1 MKIIHVFRKDNSPD
15 SALFFKEQTL
25 LSRKSQSLDAKNTSG
40 EDYTSPSR
48 LLRWYISFFQKD
60 RLRIAAGVFLT
71 LLQSVA
77 LVPVPLILRR
87 IIDGYIPTRNTHAI
101 FTACAL
107 AVGLYFLHATLA
119 FSGRSLTLLSTKRV
133 TENLR
138 ARLCMQLQQ
147 MSLRFYDS
155 ERASELHARVVIDT
169 ERIDVMG
176 NAIVVHGLSSAI
188 MFFIASGVLSWVNS
202 QLFLMTI
209 ALLPLFYTA
218 HRILK
223 PRMREVNRL
232 FRDGMEG
239 MSSKVN
245 DLLQSIRL
253 VKSFAREAHEQKR
266 AERQFHTVTRN
277 ALAMTILDSFYNN
290 LMGFLTNSTTI
301 AIYATGGL
309 LITRG
314 RMTIGDLIAF
324 TGIIGFLISPIN
336 ILMGMV
342 TTVYA
347 GLASLKPVHRLLTL
361 DDPLEKY
368 KGKRI
373 VTQLNGAV
381 VFEHV
386 SFVYDTTG
394 NKALS
399 DINVSARP
407 GETIALVGE
416 SGAGK
421 TTFSNLIMG
430 FYFPTEGRILIDG
443 MDIRE
448 LNLRTLRE
456 CIGVVSQE
464 NVLLNTS
471 IIDNLRYGRMDAT
484 KDEVI
489 SAARSANALEFIKQ
503 APEGFDAVVGDR
515 GVRLSGGQRQRLAIA
530 RALLKN
536 PRILILDEATSSLD
550 SESEAKIQEA
560 LERLKANR
568 TCFIIAHRLSTVISA
583 DCILVFKGGS
593 IVESGKHEEL
603 LTKGGEYA
611 RLCQRQFPSVP
622 QEEI

>member
-1 MKIIHVFRKDNSPD
+1 M
-15 SALFFKEQTL
+15 
-25 LSRKSQSLDAKNTSG
+25 LSGKFQSLNAKNISG
-40 EDYTSPSR
+40 EDYLSPSR

-60 RLRIAAGVFLT
+60 RLRIATGVLLT
-71 LLQSVA
+71 LLQSIA
-77 LVPVPLILRR
+77 LVPVPLIIRR
-87 IIDGYIPTRNTHAI
+87 IIDTYIPARNTHAI
-101 FTACAL
+101 LAACAI
-107 AVGLYFLHATLA
+107 AAGLYLLHAMLA
-119 FSGRSLTLLSTKRV
+119 FSGRSLTLLCTKRV

-138 ARLCMQLQQ
+138 ALLCMQLQQ
-147 MSLRFYDS
+147 MSLRFYDL

-176 NAIVVHGLSSAI
+176 NAIVVHGVSSTI
-188 MFFIASGVLSWVNS
+188 MFFIASGVLSWVNF

-266 AERQFHTVTRN
+266 AERQFRTVTRS

-342 TTVYA
+342 TMVYA

-373 VTQLNGAV
+373 VTRLNGAV
-381 VFEHV
+381 AFEHV

-394 NKALS
+394 KKALC
-399 DINVSARP
+399 DINVSVHT

-430 FYFPTEGRILIDG
+430 FYFPTEGRVLIDG
-443 MDIRE
+443 MDIHE

-484 KDEVI
+484 KEEVI
-489 SAARSANALEFIKQ
+489 AAARAANALEFIEQ
-503 APEGFDAVVGDR
+503 TAEGFDAVVGDR

-560 LERLKANR
+560 IERLKANR

-583 DCILVFKGGS
+583 DRILVFKEGS
-593 IVESGKHEEL
+593 IVESGKHAEL
-603 LTKGGEYA
+603 LAKGGEYA
-611 RLCQRQFPSVP
+611 RLCQRQFPSA
-622 QEEI
+622 QKESA

>member
-1 MKIIHVFRKDNSPD
+1 
-15 SALFFKEQTL
+15 L
-25 LSRKSQSLDAKNTSG
+25 LSGKFQSLNAKNTSG
-40 EDYTSPSR
+40 EDYLSPSR

-60 RLRIAAGVFLT
+60 RLRIATGVLLT

-87 IIDGYIPTRNTHAI
+87 IIDTYIPGRNTHAI
-101 FTACAL
+101 LAACAI
-107 AVGLYFLHATLA
+107 AAGLYLLHAMLA
-119 FSGRSLTLLSTKRV
+119 FSGRSLTLLCTKRV

-138 ARLCMQLQQ
+138 ALLCMQLQQ
-147 MSLRFYDS
+147 MSLRFYDR

-176 NAIVVHGLSSAI
+176 NAIVVHGVSSAI
-188 MFFIASGVLSWVNS
+188 MFFIASGVLSWVNF

-266 AERQFHTVTRN
+266 AERQFRTVTRS

-314 RMTIGDLIAF
+314 RMTVGDLIAF

-342 TTVYA
+342 TMVYA

-381 VFEHV
+381 AFEHV

-394 NKALS
+394 KKALC
-399 DINVSARP
+399 DINVSVRT

-430 FYFPTEGRILIDG
+430 FYFPTEGRVLIDD

-484 KDEVI
+484 KEEVI
-489 SAARSANALEFIKQ
+489 AAARAANALEFIEET
-503 APEGFDAVVGDR
+503 PEGFDAVVGDR

-536 PRILILDEATSSLD
+536 PQILILDEATSSLD

-583 DCILVFKGGS
+583 DRILVFKGGS
-593 IVESGKHEEL
+593 IVESGKHAEL
-603 LTKGGEYA
+603 LGKGGEYT
-611 RLCQRQFPSVP
+611 RLCQRQFPSA
-622 QEEI
+622 QKESA

>member
-1 MKIIHVFRKDNSPD
+1 M
-15 SALFFKEQTL
+15 
-25 LSRKSQSLDAKNTSG
+25 LSGKFQSLNAKNTSE
-40 EDYTSPSR
+40 EDYLSPSR

-60 RLRIAAGVFLT
+60 RLRIATGVLLT
-71 LLQSVA
+71 LLQSIA
-77 LVPVPLILRR
+77 LVPVPLIIRR
-87 IIDGYIPTRNTHAI
+87 IIDTYIPSRNTHAI
-101 FTACAL
+101 LAACAI
-107 AVGLYFLHATLA
+107 AAGLYLLHATLA
-119 FSGRSLTLLSTKRV
+119 FSGRSLTLLCTKRV

-138 ARLCMQLQQ
+138 ALLCMQLQQ
-147 MSLRFYDS
+147 MSLRFYDR

-176 NAIVVHGLSSAI
+176 NAIVVHGVSSVI
-188 MFFIASGVLSWVNS
+188 MFFIASGILSWVNF

-223 PRMREVNRL
+223 PRLREVNRL

-266 AERQFHTVTRN
+266 AERQFRTVTRS

-342 TTVYA
+342 TMVYA

-373 VTQLNGAV
+373 VTRLNGAV
-381 VFEHV
+381 AFEHV

-394 NKALS
+394 KKALC
-399 DINVSARP
+399 DINVSVRT

-430 FYFPTEGRILIDG
+430 FYFPTEGRVLIDG

-484 KDEVI
+484 KEEVI
-489 SAARSANALEFIKQ
+489 AAARAANALEFIEQ
-503 APEGFDAVVGDR
+503 TPEGFDAVVGDR

-536 PRILILDEATSSLD
+536 PQILILDEATSSLD

-583 DCILVFKGGS
+583 DRILVFKGGS
-593 IVESGKHEEL
+593 IVESGKHAEL
-603 LTKGGEYA
+603 LEKGGEYA
-611 RLCQRQFPSVP
+611 RLCQRQFPSA
-622 QEEI
+622 QKESA